1 MSFGNLKNGRKEKF
15 TIAFELGQALIPVR
29 ENYKIA
35 KCICLQA
42 KEKTT
47 FKKKTKKIKC
57 QNQSLTQRTETPS
70 LA

>member
-47 FKKKTKKIKC
+47 F
-57 QNQSLTQRTETPS
+57 
-70 LA
+70 